1 MGNRRGPGPSPAS
14 ADHASRVAA
23 PCAGRRGL
31 LLTLVGIAVG
41 AAAPAAAQGPS
52 GPTATPP
59 PLYETADP
67 DRRLAIDGAVRV
79 LSAYVSRGFVEEDD
93 GVAIQPELQA
103 TYTFVDRGSW
113 SLGALAG
120 AFASFHSEATGVNDP
135 TRAVDRWFEV
145 AGWLGLS
152 LDVGALSIRPYY
164 EVTQSPSGA
173 GQRAQEFAV
182 LVAWDDAGWHE
193 RVSLQPRLLLV
204 RETED
209 AADGG
214 ETGTYLGLGL
224 EPVVTFPVPRLGDV
238 RVWMPLELGLSLSDF
253 YEDEDGRDDALGY
266 GSVGAFAALPLPF
279 LRRRAGAGAGSPP
292 DLVRR
297 PLPRRQRGPWRVDRL
312 ARRRRRVPTARRA
325 VASQR
330 RFHRRMA

>member
-1 MGNRRGPGPSPAS
+1 MVARR
-14 ADHASRVAA
+14 
-23 PCAGRRGL
+23 AGRRAL
-31 LLTLVGIAVG
+31 LSTLVCVALGGAV
-41 AAAPAAAQGPS
+41 PAAAQGPG

-59 PLYETADP
+59 PLEEDAAAP
-67 DRRLAIDGAVRV
+67 DRRLAIDAAVRV
-79 LSAYVSRGFVEEDD
+79 LSAYVSRGFINEDD

-103 TYTFVDRGSW
+103 TYTFLERERW

-120 AFASFHSEATGVNDP
+120 AFASFHSEATDVNDP
-135 TRAVDRWFEV
+135 NRAVDRWFEV

-164 EVTQSPSGA
+164 EVSQTPSGV

-193 RVSLQPRLLLV
+193 RLSLQPRLLLV

-224 EPVVTFPVPRLGDV
+224 EPVVTFPVARLGDV

-279 LRRRAGAGAGSPP
+279 LPGATALELG
-292 DLVRR
+292 VRR
-297 PLPRRQRGPWRVDRL
+297 TWFGDHTRDANGDPGVWIGSVG
-312 ARRRRRVPTARRA
+312 VI
-325 VASQR
+325 VGY
-330 RFHRRMA
+330 